1 MITAVLV
8 DDEEKSIRNIEL
20 LLEQSCPDV
29 QVVGRA
35 ANALEAVQL
44 VLNHRPGIVFLDV
57 HMPGYSGF
65 DVLENIRGAG
75 TLVIFTTAHK
85 NYAISALRKGA
96 FDYLLK
102 PIDTDELTSCV
113 ERARLELFKTA
124 PSGRGQSSAQGM
136 IELSVKDGIIFIRTA
151 DLIRLEASGSYTI
164 FYLENNVKHMAS
176 KTLKEYEALLDSAV
190 FFRCHNSHIINLR
203 KVTRYIHTNGYFA
216 ELSNGST
223 IEIARKNKEI
233 FLERLKNLEV

>member
-8 DDEEKSIRNIEL
+8 DDEQISLRNLEL
-20 LLEQSCPDV
+20 MLEQCCTDV
-29 QVVGRA
+29 KIVGRA
-35 ANALEAVQL
+35 GNALEAVQL
-44 VLNHRPGIVFLDV
+44 IVSLRPRIVFLDV

-65 DVLENIRGAG
+65 DVLDHIREIP
-75 TLVIFTTAHK
+75 TLVIFTTAHR

-102 PIDTDELTSCV
+102 PLDTDELRACLQRVREQLHKGTDTSV
-113 ERARLELFKTA
+113 H
-124 PSGRGQSSAQGM
+124 GGQGM

-164 FYLENNVKHMAS
+164 FYLDNNVKHMAS
-176 KTLKEYEALLDSAV
+176 RTLKDYEGLLDSKV

-203 KVTRYIHTNGYFA
+203 KVVRYIHSNGYFA
-216 ELSNGST
+216 EMNNGST

-233 FLERLKNLEV
+233 FLEKLKNLEL